1 MNVDANG
8 APRARS
14 QSTPK
19 RAARR
24 SARPLP
30 NAPVG
35 NLAGPARV
43 LVVDDHEDVRR
54 MLATALAI
62 EGHHVDEAADA
73 HDGLRRLRQTRYN
86 LIITD
91 HAMPGGTGAW
101 MLQEATRRGLMN
113 GAAALIVTAHPDL
126 DQFGNVAV
134 LGKPLDLDAFLA
146 HVRNTLSPMEQ
157 PVISTDVISGLH
169 TRRIELVLY
178 ISSAS
183 PASFQAQRNL
193 ERILDRY
200 DPSQVS
206 VTICD
211 LMADPPS
218 GEQDR
223 IAFTPTLVK
232 RSPEPRIWVL
242 GDLRNAGIVDDLLG
256 VCGARP
262 RR

>member
-1 MNVDANG
+1 MNVDAKC
-8 APRARS
+8 APHARS
-14 QSTPK
+14 SGIPEPAT
-19 RAARR
+19 RG

-30 NAPVG
+30 DAPVG

-43 LVVDDHEDVRR
+43 LVVDDHEDVRQ

-62 EGHHVDEAADA
+62 EGHRVDEAADA

-86 LIITD
+86 LIVTD

-101 MLQEATRRGLMN
+101 MLQEATRRGLLD
-113 GAAALIVTAHPDL
+113 GAAALIVTAHPDV

-146 HVRNTLSPMEQ
+146 HVRKILSPMEQ
-157 PVISTDVISGLH
+157 PVIRSGVIGGLH

-178 ISSAS
+178 VSSAS
-183 PASFQAQRNL
+183 PSSLQAQRNL
-193 ERILDRY
+193 EQILDRY
-200 DPSQVS
+200 DPTQVS
-206 VTICD
+206 FRICD
-211 LMADPPS
+211 LMTDPSS
-218 GEQDR
+218 GERDR

-242 GDLRNAGIVDDLLG
+242 GDLRNSGIVDELLG
-256 VCGARP
+256 VSGARP